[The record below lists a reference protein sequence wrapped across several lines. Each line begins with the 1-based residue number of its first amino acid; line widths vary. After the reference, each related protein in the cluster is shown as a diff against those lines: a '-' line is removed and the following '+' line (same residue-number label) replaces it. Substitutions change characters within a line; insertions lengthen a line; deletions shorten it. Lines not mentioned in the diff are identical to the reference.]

1 MLVKEF
7 ERAGIPAAHVCALT
21 PVAAMVGSHRII
33 PVASIVHPMGD
44 PYLDRNEE
52 NAFRRGIVEKALK
65 VLQHTNIEE

>member
-21 PVAAMVGSHRII
+21 PVATMVGSHRII

-44 PYLDRNEE
+44 PHLDPNEE
-52 NAFRRGIVEKALK
+52 KAFRRGIVEKALK
-65 VLQHTNIEE
+65 ALQHANIEE

>member
-1 MLVKEF
+1 VLVKEF

-44 PYLDRNEE
+44 PHLEQNEE
-52 NAFRRGIVEKALK
+52 KAFRRGIVEKALK